1 MAPAPLMFVGG
12 SLMYPPSIAWSIPFL
27 PNLLYWGCAN
37 CTSPRQLFDNW
48 VTTLPSLPGQSQQP
62 YAAAVLEH
70 ARLEALANDSIANAT
85 HASDASNATTLL
97 ASPFLR
103 TVTPLAAAAAPI
115 ALASAP
121 AAGAATPA
129 PQIPRTGLRP
139 AAPIAPS
146 RPDQFD
152 SKNKLDHFENIG
164 ALNRMAL
171 NVLFG
176 PSPTG
181 RSRGYVHEVYGYMP
195 FGDGYGAAQTGMPPC
210 PPWWWDWQ
218 QRNAYLSNDAFS
230 GEGTWRPERPTP
242 TCPPD
247 CAPAPASSVKD
258 QPP

>member
-1 MAPAPLMFVGG
+1 MAPAPLSFVGG
-12 SLMYPPSIAWSIPFL
+12 SLLYPPSIIWSLPFL
-27 PNLLYWGCAN
+27 PNLLYN
-37 CTSPRQLFDNW
+37 PNW
-48 VTTLPSLPGQSQQP
+48 FTMLPSLHGPSQPGMQP
-62 YAAAVLEH
+62 YAAAVLES
-70 ARLEALANDSIANAT
+70 ARLEALANASLANAT
-85 HASDASNATTLL
+85 NASDASNATTLL
-97 ASPFLR
+97 ASPFFLR

-121 AAGAATPA
+121 AATPA

-247 CAPAPASSVKD
+247 CAPAPASSVRD

>member
-1 MAPAPLMFVGG
+1 MAPAPLSFVGG
-12 SLMYPPSIAWSIPFL
+12 SLLYPPSFVWSLPFL
-27 PNLLYWGCAN
+27 PNLLYN
-37 CTSPRQLFDNW
+37 PNW
-48 VTTLPSLPGQSQQP
+48 FTMLPSLHGPSQPGMQP

-70 ARLEALANDSIANAT
+70 ARLDALANASIAN
-85 HASDASNATTLL
+85 ASNATTLL
-97 ASPFLR
+97 ASPFFLR

-121 AAGAATPA
+121 AATPA

-146 RPDQFD
+146 KPDQFD

>member
-1 MAPAPLMFVGG
+1 MAPAPLTFVGS
-12 SLMYPPSIAWSIPFL
+12 SLLYPPGILWSLPFL
-27 PNLLYWGCAN
+27 PNLLFAGGGPAGW
-37 CTSPRQLFDNW
+37 L
-48 VTTLPSLPGQSQQP
+48 TTLPQLPGQPQQP
-62 YAAAVLEH
+62 YAAAVLES
-70 ARLEALANDSIANAT
+70 ARLEALANASIANAT

-97 ASPFLR
+97 ASPFFLR

-121 AAGAATPA
+121 AAGTATPA

-247 CAPAPASSVKD
+247 CAPAPASSVRD

>member
-1 MAPAPLMFVGG
+1 MAPAPLSFVGS
-12 SLMYPPSIAWSIPFL
+12 SLLYPPSIIWSMPFL
-27 PNLLYWGCAN
+27 PNLLYH
-37 CTSPRQLFDNW
+37 PNW
-48 VTTLPSLPGQSQQP
+48 FTMLPSLPGQPQPGMQP
-62 YAAAVLEH
+62 YSAAVLES
-70 ARLEALANDSIANAT
+70 ARLEALANASIANAT
-85 HASDASNATTLL
+85 NASDASNATTLL
-97 ASPFLR
+97 ASPFFLR

-121 AAGAATPA
+121 AAMPA

-146 RPDQFD
+146 KPDQFD

>member
-1 MAPAPLMFVGG
+1 MAPAPLTFVGG
-12 SLMYPPSIAWSIPFL
+12 SLLYPPSIIWSIPFL
-27 PNLLYWGCAN
+27 PNLLYYGGYS
-37 CTSPRQLFDNW
+37 TQFDNW
-48 VTTLPSLPGQSQQP
+48 LTTLPSLPGQPQQP
-62 YAAAVLEH
+62 YAAAVLES
-70 ARLEALANDSIANAT
+70 ARLEALANASIANAT

-97 ASPFLR
+97 ASPFFLR

-121 AAGAATPA
+121 AATPA

-181 RSRGYVHEVYGYMP
+181 RSRGYVHVVYGYMP
-195 FGDGYGAAQTGMPPC
+195 FGDGYGAAQTGMPPG

-247 CAPAPASSVKD
+247 CAPAPASSVRD

>member
-1 MAPAPLMFVGG
+1 MAPAPLGLAAG
-12 SLMYPPSIAWSIPFL
+12 SVLYPPSILWSLPFM
-27 PNLLYWGCAN
+27 PNLLF
-37 CTSPRQLFDNW
+37 SPHWFLM
-48 VTTLPSLPGQSQQP
+48 LPSLPGPSQQP
-62 YAAAVLEH
+62 YAAAVLEN
-70 ARLEALANDSIANAT
+70 ARLEALANASIANAT
-85 HASDASNATTLL
+85 NSSDASNATTLL
-97 ASPFLR
+97 ASPFFLR
-103 TVTPLAAAAAPI
+103 TVTPLAAAAAPV
-115 ALASAP
+115 ALASVP
-121 AAGAATPA
+121 AAMPA

-247 CAPAPASSVKD
+247 CAPAPASSVRD

>member
-1 MAPAPLMFVGG
+1 MAPAPLSFVGS
-12 SLMYPPSIAWSIPFL
+12 SLLYPPSIIWSMPFL
-27 PNLLYWGCAN
+27 PNLLYN
-37 CTSPRQLFDNW
+37 PNW
-48 VTTLPSLPGQSQQP
+48 FTMLPSLPGPSQPGMQP
-62 YAAAVLEH
+62 YAAAVLES
-70 ARLEALANDSIANAT
+70 ARLEALANASIANAT

-97 ASPFLR
+97 ASPFFLR

-121 AAGAATPA
+121 AATPA

-247 CAPAPASSVKD
+247 CAPAPASSVRD

>member
-1 MAPAPLMFVGG
+1 MAPAPLSFVGG
-12 SLMYPPSIAWSIPFL
+12 SLLYPPSIVWSLPFL
-27 PNLLYWGCAN
+27 PNLLYN
-37 CTSPRQLFDNW
+37 PNW
-48 VTTLPSLPGQSQQP
+48 FTMLPSLHGPSQPGMQP
-62 YAAAVLEH
+62 YAAAVLES
-70 ARLEALANDSIANAT
+70 ARLDALANASIAN
-85 HASDASNATTLL
+85 ASNATTLL
-97 ASPFLR
+97 ASPFFLR

>member
-1 MAPAPLMFVGG
+1 MAPAPLTFVGS
-12 SLMYPPSIAWSIPFL
+12 SLLYPPGILWSLPFL
-27 PNLLYWGCAN
+27 PNLLFAGGGPAGW
-37 CTSPRQLFDNW
+37 L
-48 VTTLPSLPGQSQQP
+48 TTLPSLPGQSQQP

-70 ARLEALANDSIANAT
+70 ARLEALANASIANAT
-85 HASDASNATTLL
+85 NASDASNATTLL
-97 ASPFLR
+97 ASPFFLR

-121 AAGAATPA
+121 AATPA

>member
-1 MAPAPLMFVGG
+1 MAPAPLSFVGG
-12 SLMYPPSIAWSIPFL
+12 SLLYPPSIVWSLPFL
-27 PNLLYWGCAN
+27 PNLLYN
-37 CTSPRQLFDNW
+37 PNW
-48 VTTLPSLPGQSQQP
+48 FTMLPSLHGPSQPGMQP
-62 YAAAVLEH
+62 YAAAVLES
-70 ARLEALANDSIANAT
+70 ARLDALANASIAN
-85 HASDASNATTLL
+85 ASNATTLL

-247 CAPAPASSVKD
+247 CAPAPASSVRD

>member
-1 MAPAPLMFVGG
+1 M
-12 SLMYPPSIAWSIPFL
+12 
-27 PNLLYWGCAN
+27 
-37 CTSPRQLFDNW
+37 
-48 VTTLPSLPGQSQQP
+48 
-62 YAAAVLEH
+62 
-70 ARLEALANDSIANAT
+70 
-85 HASDASNATTLL
+85 
-97 ASPFLR
+97 
-103 TVTPLAAAAAPI
+103 
-115 ALASAP
+115 
-121 AAGAATPA
+121 PA

-230 GEGTWRPERPTP
+230 GEGTWRPERPTS

>member
-1 MAPAPLMFVGG
+1 MEGLKDRESMFCTGQR
-12 SLMYPPSIAWSIPFL
+12 
-27 PNLLYWGCAN
+27 
-37 CTSPRQLFDNW
+37 TSPQRS
-48 VTTLPSLPGQSQQP
+48 TSTSG
-62 YAAAVLEH
+62 
-70 ARLEALANDSIANAT
+70 AR
-85 HASDASNATTLL
+85 LL

-121 AAGAATPA
+121 AAGTATPA

-230 GEGTWRPERPTP
+230 GEGTWRPERPTS

>member
-1 MAPAPLMFVGG
+1 MAPAPLSFVGG
-12 SLMYPPSIAWSIPFL
+12 SLLYPPSIVWSLPFL
-27 PNLLYWGCAN
+27 PNLLYN
-37 CTSPRQLFDNW
+37 PNW
-48 VTTLPSLPGQSQQP
+48 FTMLPSLHGPSQPGMQP

-70 ARLEALANDSIANAT
+70 ARLEALANASLANAT
-85 HASDASNATTLL
+85 NASDASHATTLL
-97 ASPFLR
+97 ASPFFLR

-121 AAGAATPA
+121 AAMPA

-230 GEGTWRPERPTP
+230 GEGTWRPERPTS